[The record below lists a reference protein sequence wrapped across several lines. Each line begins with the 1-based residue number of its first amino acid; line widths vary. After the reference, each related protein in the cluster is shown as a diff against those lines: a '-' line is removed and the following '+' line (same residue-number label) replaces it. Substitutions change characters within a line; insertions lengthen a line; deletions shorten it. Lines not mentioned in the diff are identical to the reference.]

1 MKWAMVQPLKGLF
14 PDGIPAG
21 PLQREGG
28 NRKRNGG
35 TKLMKRSFMVGL
47 TFLFIAVLVMPVIS
61 AAGPVKLTYCYWG
74 SPAEDRVLKEA
85 FKNFEA
91 AHPGITVEPMYIP
104 GDITGTEY
112 AAKIKALSQA
122 GELPDLGYF
131 RPDHF
136 GSWATAGLFMNL
148 SPLIQKEKLEK
159 AVLPQVWLKVKN
171 KVYGSYS
178 AAECQ
183 VLFYNKDVLQ
193 KAGVPLPPT
202 DYRKGWSWNQFVE
215 YCKKITTD
223 RNGKHPGES
232 GFDPGKITCYGVSY
246 QLWHA
251 MLLPAIWSN
260 NGDFISPDGKQ
271 FKLDR
276 PESVEVLQKLAD
288 LINKD
293 HVFAYT
299 NPSSTSGAGLPAPP
313 VMLANG
319 QLGFYVTG
327 QWELLDLAK
336 MNFPL
341 GIGALPIFKKPAQ
354 MYVSGASVI
363 FKSTKH
369 PKEAW
374 ELHKWMMNPDKTL
387 DLYTSGLWLPTKASW
402 YTNPADL
409 KKWTD
414 NPVHPAGFKE
424 AVLDSMQIARVHM
437 EVKVKNFPRIWG
449 EAVAPE
455 LDLVWSGQKT
465 AAEAMKAAKKRVLS
479 LKLLQGNY

>member
-1 MKWAMVQPLKGLF
+1 
-14 PDGIPAG
+14 
-21 PLQREGG
+21 
-28 NRKRNGG
+28 
-35 TKLMKRSFMVGL
+35 MKRWFQIISVVFLIIALMTPALFAASNIKL
-47 TFLFIAVLVMPVIS
+47 TF
-61 AAGPVKLTYCYWG
+61 CYWG
-74 SPAEDRVLKEA
+74 SPAEDKVLKEA
-85 FKNFEA
+85 FKDFEA

-122 GELPDLGYF
+122 GALPDLGYF

-136 GSWATAGLFMNL
+136 GGWAANGLFL
-148 SPLIQKEKLEK
+148 DLTPYVKKEKLRD
-159 AVLPQVWLKVKN
+159 AFLPQVWLEVKG
-171 KVYGSYS
+171 KIYGAYT

-183 VLFYNKDVLQ
+183 VLFYNKDVLE

-202 DYRKGWSWNQFVE
+202 DYRKGWSWDQFVD
-215 YCKKITTD
+215 YCKKITED
-223 RNGKHPGES
+223 KNGKHPGES
-232 GFDPGKITCYGVSY
+232 GFDPNKIVKYGVSY

-251 MLLPAIWSN
+251 MLLPSLWSN
-260 NGDFISPDGKQ
+260 NGEFITPDGRQ
-271 FKLDR
+271 FKLDSK
-276 PESVEVLQKLAD
+276 ESVEVLQKLAD

-327 QWELLDLAK
+327 QWELLDLAQMK
-336 MNFPL
+336 FPL
-341 GIGALPIFKKPAQ
+341 GVGALPIWKKPAQ
-354 MYVSGASVI
+354 MYISGASVV

-374 ELHKWMMNPDKTL
+374 ELHKWMMTPDKTL
-387 DLYTSGLWLPTKASW
+387 NLYTSGLWMPTKASW
-402 YTNPADL
+402 YKDPADL
-409 KKWTD
+409 KKWLD

-424 AVLDSMQIARVHM
+424 AVVDSMQVARVHF
-437 EVKVKNFPRIWG
+437 EVKVKNFPQIWG

-455 LDLVWSGQKT
+455 LDQVWIGQKT
-465 AAEAMKAAKKRVLS
+465 AAEAMKAAKERVMR